1 MDVFKM
7 LWLSFGNTDAY
18 KNAVFGWKWKSVL
31 YFFLL
36 SLLSSASAM
45 LATHRVLGE
54 FYDGLDWPPR
64 SNYSKA

>member
-36 SLLSSASAM
+36 SLLSSA
-45 LATHRVLGE
+45 
-54 FYDGLDWPPR
+54 
-64 SNYSKA
+64 